1 MLVKNVIINKWI
13 GIVKNVIGLLQRV
26 MHVRNVEERND
37 FSKFGVYFLLRIY
50 IYDFVYDV
58 GVTVY

>member
-1 MLVKNVIINKWI
+1 
-13 GIVKNVIGLLQRV
+13 